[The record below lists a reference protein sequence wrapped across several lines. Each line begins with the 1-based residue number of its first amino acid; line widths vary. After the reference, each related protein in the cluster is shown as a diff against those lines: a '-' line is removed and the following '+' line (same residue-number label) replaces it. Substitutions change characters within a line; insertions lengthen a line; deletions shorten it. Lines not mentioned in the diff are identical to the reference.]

1 MVHKQGK
8 HTYSEPKQGQQRLR
22 LVRAG
27 ISWFQVASG
36 DGYTGSKHGPALD
49 S

>member
-8 HTYSEPKQGQQRLR
+8 HIHNEPKQRQQRFR

-27 ISWFQVASG
+27 ISWLQVASG
-36 DGYTGSKHGPALD
+36 DGYTGSKDGPPLD